1 MKELALSIILLPV
14 GLYFYIILIETIK
27 QIKNENNYKETET
40 ER

>member
-1 MKELALSIILLPV
+1 MIELALSIILLPV

-27 QIKNENNYKETET
+27 QIKDENNYKKT